1 MALVVKDLID
11 AGVHFGHRASRW
23 NPKMKP
29 YIYGKRN
36 LIHII
41 DLKET
46 VRGLLR
52 ATKFFNRIASSGGLI
67 LFVGTKRQAA
77 ETIIEECTR
86 SGMPYVTERWLGGTL
101 TNFRTIRSRLERLE
115 ELETILDGEQ
125 ALSYSKKMISTLT
138 PRAAEDRAQPQRHP
152 NMTRLPE
159 ALLVVDPRRE
169 HIAVAEARKL
179 GLKVVALLDTDCDP
193 DLVDLPI
200 PGNDDSM
207 RSIELLIKRLTDAI
221 IEGKAAAPPE
231 PPRRASRPRAAAIA
245 TASDR
250 GRAADPGPRG
260 WRSAGRR
267 TGGIGRPRGH
277 GAALP
282 APAPA
287 PAEEPVEA
295 SGEPGPES
303 PSLCESPTPAER
315 TRSQAEDGRTR
326 AGPEAC
332 PARCVKPPAE
342 PGRVRGARIGA
353 RASEPCPSRTPRTR
367 MVSLTGHRPRHR
379 FAVATRERTAVAR
392 RAGLTPHPDP
402 KPHLASNDNTT

>member
-52 ATKFFNRIASSGGLI
+52 ATKFFSRIASSGGLI

-138 PRAAEDRAQPQRHP
+138 RERKKIER
-152 NMTRLPE
+152 NLSGIRTMTRLPE

-221 IEGKAAAPPE
+221 LEGKATAPPE
-231 PPRRASRPRAAAIA
+231 PPPSAEPAPPRGDRDRDR
-245 TASDR
+245 DR
-250 GRAADPGPRG
+250 GRRTPGRGEGGLRVGTQAGAPRG
-260 WRSAGRR
+260 PGAPPGRR
-267 TGGIGRPRGH
+267 PVAATAPATATEATPSPGTVEVPDSSIAEL
-277 GAALP
+277 GAAVESRPEP
-282 APAPA
+282 AAGDES
-287 PAEEPVEA
+287 AE
-295 SGEPGPES
+295 S
-303 PSLCESPTPAER
+303 
-315 TRSQAEDGRTR
+315 
-326 AGPEAC
+326 
-332 PARCVKPPAE
+332 
-342 PGRVRGARIGA
+342 
-353 RASEPCPSRTPRTR
+353 
-367 MVSLTGHRPRHR
+367 
-379 FAVATRERTAVAR
+379 
-392 RAGLTPHPDP
+392 
-402 KPHLASNDNTT
+402 

>member
-52 ATKFFNRIASSGGLI
+52 AMKYFNRVASQNGLI

-77 ETIIEECTR
+77 ETIVEECGR

-115 ELETILDGEQ
+115 ELEQILDGEQ
-125 ALSYSKKMISTLT
+125 ASSYSKKMISTLS
-138 PRAAEDRAQPQRHP
+138 RERRKIERNLSGIR

-159 ALLVVDPRRE
+159 ALLVIDPRRE

-179 GLKVVALLDTDCDP
+179 GIKVVAMLDTDCDP

-200 PGNDDSM
+200 PSNDDSM
-207 RSIELLIKRLTDAI
+207 RSIELLVKRLTDAI
-221 IEGKAAAPPE
+221 IEGKASAPAEPPPSAEPRGDRDRGDRGDRRRGPGRGGDGLRVGTPRDAAPAAPAAPVAEAPAPVAEAPAPAAEAPAPAAE
-231 PPRRASRPRAAAIA
+231 PAAEAPA
-245 TASDR
+245 PVAEVAEP
-250 GRAADPGPRG
+250 AAE
-260 WRSAGRR
+260 
-267 TGGIGRPRGH
+267 
-277 GAALP
+277 

-287 PAEEPVEA
+287 PDAEN
-295 SGEPGPES
+295 G
-303 PSLCESPTPAER
+303 
-315 TRSQAEDGRTR
+315 
-326 AGPEAC
+326 
-332 PARCVKPPAE
+332 
-342 PGRVRGARIGA
+342 
-353 RASEPCPSRTPRTR
+353 
-367 MVSLTGHRPRHR
+367 
-379 FAVATRERTAVAR
+379 
-392 RAGLTPHPDP
+392 
-402 KPHLASNDNTT
+402 